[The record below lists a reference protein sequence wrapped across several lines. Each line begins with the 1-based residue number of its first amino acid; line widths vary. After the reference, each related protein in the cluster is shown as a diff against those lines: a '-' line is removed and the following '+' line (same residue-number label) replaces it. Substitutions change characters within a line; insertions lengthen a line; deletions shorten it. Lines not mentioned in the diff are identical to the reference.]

1 MSISRIALAL
11 LTFVIWAVITVWGA
25 RLLQGGEAG
34 LGDMISQGPAWQI
47 ILAAAFVLAVTLWKG
62 WGNETGLRPIR
73 HPGTL
78 RLAWFPALYILAG
91 LAAATALGLPPATV
105 MLWVFIN
112 TLFVG
117 FSEELMFRGV
127 LLQAFRSRYSIWPAV
142 IITSLMFGA
151 VHSLN
156 IFTTGE
162 VAQSLIQSCAAA
174 LSGLI
179 FMALRLRTGSIW
191 PGMLLHGLW
200 DFSTFTFGAAAGG
213 AGDAATATPP
223 GIGAMLFPVLL
234 VLPNAIYA
242 LYLLRNIGRDN
253 RDPAS

>member
-1 MSISRIALAL
+1 MSSSRITIALV
-11 LTFVIWAVITVWGA
+11 TFAVWVAITVLGA
-25 RLLQGGEAG
+25 RVLQGGEAD
-34 LGDMISQGPAWQI
+34 LGDLVSHGFAWQI
-47 ILAAAFVLAVTLWKG
+47 IAAAAFVLAVTLWKG
-62 WGNETGLRPIR
+62 WANETGLRSVR
-73 HPGTL
+73 DLRDL
-78 RLAWFPALYILAG
+78 RLAWLPVLYILAG
-91 LAAATALGLPPATV
+91 LGAAVAAGLPPASVV
-105 MLWVFIN
+105 MWVLIN

-156 IFTTGE
+156 IFTTGQ
-162 VAQSLIQSCAAA
+162 VMQSLVQSVAAA

-200 DFSTFTFGAAAGG
+200 DFSTFTFGAAAGA
-213 AGDAATATPP
+213 AGDPATAGGP
-223 GIGAMLFPVLL
+223 ALAAVLVPVIL

-242 LYLLRNIGRDN
+242 LYLLRNIARDN
-253 RDPAS
+253 ADPAT